1 MTDHTPSDELLARY
15 FAGEGDAAD
24 RAAVENWAQATDERR
39 ALLDGLRR
47 AWSHKTGRAAWDVDR
62 AWANV
67 AAHTGDKV
75 VPLRPRAWSGQ
86 RALLRVAAML
96 VVAAGIAYTWRP
108 WRASPLA
115 QTQVHSTAT
124 GVRLDLDLPD
134 GSRVTLGPESELRV
148 VAGFGG
154 TARRVQLIGEAWFEV
169 THDDSRP
176 FEVLAGATI
185 TRDLGT
191 AFSVRA
197 LAGDSVV
204 RVVMFEGS
212 ASLRHSDLQLDEG
225 VTLRANDVGVMRAS
239 ARIATVHRDADVQG
253 LLSWRNGALEFND
266 AALRDIAAELARWYG
281 VRVRFA
287 DSSAAARK
295 YSGPVPTND
304 LAEAQRA
311 LETALGVRIVRSG
324 DTLVVR

>member
-1 MTDHTPSDELLARY
+1 MTDNTPSDELLARY

-24 RAAVENWAQATDERR
+24 GAAVESWAQASDERR

-47 AWSHKTGRAAWDVDR
+47 AWSHKAARAAWDVDR
-62 AWANV
+62 AWAKV
-67 AAHTGDKV
+67 AARTDDKI
-75 VPLRPRAWSGQ
+75 VPLRPRGWSGQ
-86 RALLRVAAML
+86 RALLRVAAVL

-124 GVRLDLDLPD
+124 GVRLDLELPD

-154 TARRVQLIGEAWFEV
+154 TARRVQLVGEAWFEV
-169 THDDSRP
+169 THDESRP
-176 FEVLAGATI
+176 FEVLAAATI
-185 TRDLGT
+185 TRDVGT

-197 LAGDSVV
+197 LAGDSLV
-204 RVVMFEGS
+204 RVVMFEGT
-212 ASLRHSDLQLDEG
+212 ALLRHSDLQPDEG
-225 VTLRANDVGVMRAS
+225 VTLHANDVGVMRAS
-239 ARIATVHRDADVQG
+239 ARIATVERDADVRG
-253 LLSWRNGALEFND
+253 LLAWRTGALEFSD
-266 AALRDIAAELARWYG
+266 AALRDIATELARWYG

-287 DSSAAARK
+287 DSSAAARR

-304 LAEAQRA
+304 FAEAQRA
-311 LETALGVRIVRSG
+311 LEAALGVRIVRSG
-324 DTLVVR
+324 DTVIVR